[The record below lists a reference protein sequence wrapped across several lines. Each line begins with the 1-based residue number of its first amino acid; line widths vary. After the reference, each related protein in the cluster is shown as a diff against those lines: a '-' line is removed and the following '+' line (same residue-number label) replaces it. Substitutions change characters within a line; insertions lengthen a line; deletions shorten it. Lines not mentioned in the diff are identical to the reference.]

1 MTFGGDAV
9 MMTEDSTQK
18 YQEDEIKRQTK
29 ETFLKKVN
37 ENICKPSILMHLIDR
52 KNF

>member
-1 MTFGGDAV
+1 
-9 MMTEDSTQK
+9 MMAEESTHK

-37 ENICKPSILMHLIDR
+37 ENICK
-52 KNF
+52 